1 MAALFFMFSKIGL
14 FSIGGGYAVIA
25 VIQEQLVIKSG
36 WISQQAFTDMIA
48 ISQMTPGPLAINIS
62 TFVGMQLS
70 GIPGAVAATLG
81 CVSAGVII
89 SLLLGIF
96 FRKYENSFFVSS
108 VLSGLKATSLGLIF
122 YAGLT
127 ILLLTFYGV
136 SDLVDVPWPAI
147 PDFTALALFA
157 AAFFALRKW
166 KPHPILLML
175 AGGAAGLFLYL

>member
-96 FRKYENSFFVSS
+96 FRKLLFCFIRFKRPEGNLPGTDFLRGADHPSAYILWSFRS
-108 VLSGLKATSLGLIF
+108 
-122 YAGLT
+122 
-127 ILLLTFYGV
+127 
-136 SDLVDVPWPAI
+136 
-147 PDFTALALFA
+147 
-157 AAFFALRKW
+157 R
-166 KPHPILLML
+166 
-175 AGGAAGLFLYL
+175 